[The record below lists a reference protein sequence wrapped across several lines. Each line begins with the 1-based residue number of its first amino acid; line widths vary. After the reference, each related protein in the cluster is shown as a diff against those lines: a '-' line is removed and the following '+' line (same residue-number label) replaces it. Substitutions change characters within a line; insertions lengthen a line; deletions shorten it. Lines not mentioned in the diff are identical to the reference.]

1 MNNLFL
7 LFLEASLL
15 VQTVIIILILAS
27 IYSWSLIITKNKI
40 FKSVIQETINFEQK
54 YYSGADIGILFDRI
68 KKKTNKTPIEVIFCE
83 GLEELSDLQEYAAVS
98 NETIEKVIYPAMN
111 IEIVEQITKL
121 EKNLASLATI
131 GSISPFIGLL
141 GTVWGIMNS
150 FQSLSTNTQN
160 ALSIVAPGISE
171 ALVATALGLIA
182 AIPAVLFYNKFIAQ
196 LDKLTSK
203 YENFSEH
210 LIKVLQKQY
219 LIDKDAL

>member
-68 KKKTNKTPIEVIFCE
+68 KKKANKTPIEVIFCE

-150 FQSLSTNTQN
+150 FQSLASNTQN

>member
-40 FKSVIQETINFEQK
+40 FKNVIQETINFEQK

-98 NETIEKVIYPAMN
+98 NAMN

-150 FQSLSTNTQN
+150 FQSLATNTQN

>member
-1 MNNLFL
+1 MNNLIL

-54 YYSGADIGILFDRI
+54 YYSGADLGILFDRI
-68 KKKTNKTPIEVIFCE
+68 KKKANKTPIEVIFCE

-98 NETIEKVIYPAMN
+98 NETIEKVIYRAMN

-150 FQSLSTNTQN
+150 FQSLATNTQN

>member
-54 YYSGADIGILFDRI
+54 YYSGADLGILFDRI
-68 KKKTNKTPIEVIFCE
+68 KKKANKTPIEVIFCE

-150 FQSLSTNTQN
+150 FQSLATNTQN

>member
-40 FKSVIQETINFEQK
+40 FKNVIQETINFEQK

-98 NETIEKVIYPAMN
+98 NETIEKVIYRAMN

-150 FQSLSTNTQN
+150 FQSLATNTQN

>member
-7 LFLEASLL
+7 LFLEALLL

-98 NETIEKVIYPAMN
+98 NETIEKVIYRAMN

-150 FQSLSTNTQN
+150 FQSLATNTQN

>member
-40 FKSVIQETINFEQK
+40 FKSVIQDTINFEQK

-98 NETIEKVIYPAMN
+98 NETIEKVIYRAMN

>member
-98 NETIEKVIYPAMN
+98 NETIEKVIYRAMN

-150 FQSLSTNTQN
+150 FQSLATNTQN

-182 AIPAVLFYNKFIAQ
+182 AIPAVLF
-196 LDKLTSK
+196 LS
-203 YENFSEH
+203 
-210 LIKVLQKQY
+210 LIH
-219 LIDKDAL
+219 I

>member
-40 FKSVIQETINFEQK
+40 FKSVIQETIIFEQK

-68 KKKTNKTPIEVIFCE
+68 KKKANKTPIEVIFCE

-150 FQSLSTNTQN
+150 FQSLATNTQN

>member
-68 KKKTNKTPIEVIFCE
+68 KKKTIKTPIEVIFCE

-98 NETIEKVIYPAMN
+98 NETIEKVIYRAMN

-150 FQSLSTNTQN
+150 FQSLATNTQN

>member
-68 KKKTNKTPIEVIFCE
+68 KKKANKTPIEVIFCE

-98 NETIEKVIYPAMN
+98 NETIEKVIYRAMN

-150 FQSLSTNTQN
+150 FQSLATNTQN

-210 LIKVLQKQY
+210 LIKILQKQY

>member
-98 NETIEKVIYPAMN
+98 NETIEKVIYRAMN

-150 FQSLSTNTQN
+150 FQSLATNTQN
-160 ALSIVAPGISE
+160 ALSIVAPGIS
-171 ALVATALGLIA
+171 
-182 AIPAVLFYNKFIAQ
+182 
-196 LDKLTSK
+196 
-203 YENFSEH
+203 
-210 LIKVLQKQY
+210 
-219 LIDKDAL
+219 

>member
-98 NETIEKVIYPAMN
+98 SETIEKVIYRAMN

-150 FQSLSTNTQN
+150 FQSLATNTQN

>member
-27 IYSWSLIITKNKI
+27 IYSWSLIITKNKV

-68 KKKTNKTPIEVIFCE
+68 KKKANKTPIEVIFCE

-98 NETIEKVIYPAMN
+98 NETIEKVIYRAMN

-150 FQSLSTNTQN
+150 FQSLATNTQN

>member
-98 NETIEKVIYPAMN
+98 NETIEKVIYRAMN

>member
-68 KKKTNKTPIEVIFCE
+68 KKKANKTPIEVIFCE

-150 FQSLSTNTQN
+150 FQSLATNTQN

>member
-1 MNNLFL
+1 MACCCSRT
-7 LFLEASLL
+7 E
-15 VQTVIIILILAS
+15 
-27 IYSWSLIITKNKI
+27 WKITKNKI

-68 KKKTNKTPIEVIFCE
+68 KKKANKTPIEVIFCE

-98 NETIEKVIYPAMN
+98 NETIEKVIYRAMN

-150 FQSLSTNTQN
+150 FQSLATNTQN
-160 ALSIVAPGISE
+160 ALSIVA
-171 ALVATALGLIA
+171 LGFL
-182 AIPAVLFYNKFIAQ
+182 
-196 LDKLTSK
+196 KL
-203 YENFSEH
+203 
-210 LIKVLQKQY
+210 
-219 LIDKDAL
+219 

>member
-1 MNNLFL
+1 
-7 LFLEASLL
+7 
-15 VQTVIIILILAS
+15 
-27 IYSWSLIITKNKI
+27 LIITKNKI

-98 NETIEKVIYPAMN
+98 NETIEKVIYRAMN

-150 FQSLSTNTQN
+150 FQSLATNTQN

>member
-98 NETIEKVIYPAMN
+98 NETIEKVIYRAMN

-150 FQSLSTNTQN
+150 FQSLATNTQN

-210 LIKVLQKQY
+210 LIKILQKQY

>member
-40 FKSVIQETINFEQK
+40 FKNVIQETINFEQK
-54 YYSGADIGILFDRI
+54 YYSGADIGILFDRV
-68 KKKTNKTPIEVIFCE
+68 KKKTSKTPIEVIFCE

-98 NETIEKVIYPAMN
+98 NETIEKVIYRAMN

-150 FQSLSTNTQN
+150 FQSLATNTQN

>member
-98 NETIEKVIYPAMN
+98 NETIEKVIYRAMN

-150 FQSLSTNTQN
+150 FQSLATNTQN

>member
-40 FKSVIQETINFEQK
+40 FKSVIQETINFERK

-98 NETIEKVIYPAMN
+98 NETIEKVIYRAMN

-150 FQSLSTNTQN
+150 FQSLATNTQN

-182 AIPAVLFYNKFIAQ
+182 AIPAVLFYNKFIA
-196 LDKLTSK
+196 
-203 YENFSEH
+203 
-210 LIKVLQKQY
+210 
-219 LIDKDAL
+219 

>member
-68 KKKTNKTPIEVIFCE
+68 KKKANKTPIEVIFCE

-150 FQSLSTNTQN
+150 FQSLATNTQN

-182 AIPAVLFYNKFIAQ
+182 AIPAVLFYNKFI
-196 LDKLTSK
+196 
-203 YENFSEH
+203 
-210 LIKVLQKQY
+210 
-219 LIDKDAL
+219 

>member
-98 NETIEKVIYPAMN
+98 NETIEKVIYRAMN

-150 FQSLSTNTQN
+150 FQSLATNTQN

-182 AIPAVLFYNKFIAQ
+182 AIPAVLFYNKFIAH

>member
-7 LFLEASLL
+7 LFLEALLL

-40 FKSVIQETINFEQK
+40 FKNVIQETINFEQK

-98 NETIEKVIYPAMN
+98 NETIEKVIYRAMN

-150 FQSLSTNTQN
+150 FQSLATNTQN

>member
-54 YYSGADIGILFDRI
+54 YYSGADIGILFDRV

-98 NETIEKVIYPAMN
+98 NETIEKVIYRAMN

-150 FQSLSTNTQN
+150 FQSLATNTQN

>member
-68 KKKTNKTPIEVIFCE
+68 KKKANKTPIEVIFCE

-98 NETIEKVIYPAMN
+98 NETIEKVIYRAMN

-150 FQSLSTNTQN
+150 FQSLATNTQN

>member
-98 NETIEKVIYPAMN
+98 NETIEKVIYRAMN

-150 FQSLSTNTQN
+150 FQSLATNTQKS
-160 ALSIVAPGISE
+160 LSIVAPGISE

>member
-98 NETIEKVIYPAMN
+98 NETIEKVIYRAMN

-131 GSISPFIGLL
+131 VSISPFIGLL

-150 FQSLSTNTQN
+150 FQSLATNTQN

>member
-54 YYSGADIGILFDRI
+54 YYSGADLGILFDRI
-68 KKKTNKTPIEVIFCE
+68 KKKANKTPIEVIFCE

-98 NETIEKVIYPAMN
+98 NETIEKVIYRAMN

-150 FQSLSTNTQN
+150 FQSLATNTQN

>member
-7 LFLEASLL
+7 LFLEAALL

-98 NETIEKVIYPAMN
+98 NETIEKVIYRAMN

-150 FQSLSTNTQN
+150 FQSLATNTQN